1 MTVELLIFSS
11 CTATCSYRHWQKQVI
26 YDYHG
31 HMKIL
36 SSLPL
41 LVLSALISLPS
52 GGCDRAGDLPAAA
65 LEKEVPVA
73 AVSQAAPM
81 AVTPQTQFTIGNK
94 SYLFDISDH
103 SIEELEALLKRA
115 QEITQLDS
123 SNYGDL
129 EIVMILHGPDIDW
142 FTQQNYEQN
151 LELVDLAAKLDAFD
165 IIDMKVCETAMSAR
179 GVKREDI
186 PSFIE
191 SVPYAPDEMERLLQE
206 GYINL

>member
-1 MTVELLIFSS
+1 
-11 CTATCSYRHWQKQVI
+11 
-26 YDYHG
+26 
-31 HMKIL
+31 MKIPSL
-36 SSLPL
+36 LPL
-41 LVLSALISLPS
+41 LVLSALASLLAS
-52 GGCDRAGDLPAAA
+52 GCDQTGDNTSAT
-65 LEKEVPVA
+65 LEKKVPVA
-73 AVSQAAPM
+73 AVSQTAPVP
-81 AVTPQTQFTIGNK
+81 VTPQTQFTIGHK
-94 SYLFDISDH
+94 SYLFDISKH
-103 SIEELEALLKRA
+103 SMEELEALLKRA
-115 QEITQLDS
+115 HEITQLDS

-142 FTQQNYEQN
+142 FTQQNYEHN

-191 SVPYAPDEMERLLQE
+191 SVPYAPDEMKRLLQE

>member
-1 MTVELLIFSS
+1 
-11 CTATCSYRHWQKQVI
+11 
-26 YDYHG
+26 
-31 HMKIL
+31 MKIPSFL
-36 SSLPL
+36 LPL
-41 LVLSALISLPS
+41 VFSALTCLLA
-52 GGCDRAGDLPAAA
+52 GGCDQTGDNASVTR
-65 LEKEVPVA
+65 EKEVPVA
-73 AVSQAAPM
+73 AVSQAAPVP
-81 AVTPQTQFTIGNK
+81 VTPQTQFTIGNK
-94 SYLFDISDH
+94 NYLFDISKH
-103 SIEELEALLKRA
+103 SIEELEALLQRA
-115 QEITQLDS
+115 REITQLDS

-142 FTQQNYEQN
+142 FTQQNYEHN

-191 SVPYAPDEMERLLQE
+191 SVPYAPDEMKRLLQE

>member
-1 MTVELLIFSS
+1 
-11 CTATCSYRHWQKQVI
+11 
-26 YDYHG
+26 
-31 HMKIL
+31 MKIPSFLIPIVFYALASL
-36 SSLPL
+36 SS
-41 LVLSALISLPS
+41 S
-52 GGCDRAGDLPAAA
+52 GCDQTGDNPAAK

-73 AVSQAAPM
+73 ATGEVVQ
-81 AVTPQTQFTIGNK
+81 VTESPQTQFTIGNK
-94 SYLFDISDH
+94 SYLFDISNH
-103 SIEELEALLKRA
+103 NIEELEALLRRA
-115 QEITQLDS
+115 QDVTQLDS

-142 FTQQNYEQN
+142 FTQQNYERN

-191 SVPYAPDEMERLLQE
+191 TVPYAPDEMQRLLDE

>member
-1 MTVELLIFSS
+1 MTLELLIFSS
-11 CTATCSYRHWQKQVI
+11 GTDTCFYGHWQKPGN

-31 HMKIL
+31 HMKIPSL
-36 SSLPL
+36 LPL
-41 LVLSALISLPS
+41 LVLSALASLLAS
-52 GGCDRAGDLPAAA
+52 GCDQTGDNTSAT
-65 LEKEVPVA
+65 LEKKVPVA
-73 AVSQAAPM
+73 AVSQTAPVL
-81 AVTPQTQFTIGNK
+81 ATPQTQFTIGNK
-94 SYLFDISDH
+94 SYLFDISKH
-103 SIEELEALLKRA
+103 SIEELEALLQRA

-123 SNYGDL
+123 GNYGDL

-142 FTQQNYEQN
+142 FTQQNYEHN
-151 LELVDLAAKLDAFD
+151 LELVDLAANLDAFD

-191 SVPYAPDEMERLLQE
+191 SVPYAPDEMKRLLQE